1 MEGAM
6 ECPACHR
13 TLRSKS
19 AGGVTA
25 DVCSN
30 GCGGVWFDQGEFRKF
45 DEPNEVA
52 GEAFLNIP
60 RDPDVRVDTSRRYRC
75 TKCPDSVLMRHF
87 SSARQT
93 VVVDECPT
101 CAGMWLDFGE
111 LGQIRSEYPTE
122 EARRQAA
129 QAHLKLM
136 LGDELDARRAGNRE
150 RMEMAQRLS
159 NILMTPWPLW

>member
-1 MEGAM
+1 MD
-6 ECPACHR
+6 CPACHR
-13 TLRSKS
+13 TLRSMN
-19 AGGVTA
+19 AGGVNV
-25 DVCSN
+25 DVCSD
-30 GCGGVWFDQGEFRKF
+30 GCGGIWFDQYEFKKF

-52 GEAFLNIP
+52 GAALLDVW

-87 SSARQT
+87 SSAKQA

-101 CAGMWLDFGE
+101 CAGVWLDLGE
-111 LGQIRSEYPTE
+111 LRKIRSEFPSE

-136 LGDELDARRAGNRE
+136 LGDEMDAIRAENAERRA
-150 RMEMAQRLS
+150 MAQRLS
-159 NILMTPWPLW
+159 NILMRPV